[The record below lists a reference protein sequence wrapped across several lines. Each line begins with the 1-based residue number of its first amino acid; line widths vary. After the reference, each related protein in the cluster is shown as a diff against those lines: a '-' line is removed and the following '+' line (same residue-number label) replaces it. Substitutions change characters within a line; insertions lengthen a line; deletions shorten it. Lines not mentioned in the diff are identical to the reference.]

1 MPSSRPQIVLP
12 LQPLPSAFSASLFV
26 AGAPGPW
33 THAVVSALEQA
44 GWDGVVY
51 LPPESPPSDED
62 PGKRADLV
70 RWREEALRFSD
81 GVLIWLGDGGKS
93 DPWLYEL
100 WGAWQRS
107 SRVVLGV
114 PKDEPAP
121 DSASRH
127 HVPIAR
133 TPADAAEQALTM
145 LRPGQHRRAGERS
158 VPLLL
163 WRSPGFAAWYQA
175 LRKAGHRL
183 EEAQLEWSY
192 RSRGAGRPP
201 LLWALRP
208 RVFVVG
214 ERRHKSGEVVIG
226 RTDISASVLYYPED
240 SGDVLDT
247 LVVLVREYRSAVR
260 NRLGFGLMLPGGSAA
275 MASERSHD
283 PRQTAQR
290 EVAEETGLHIDPEQF
305 VPIDAGDRQVAA
317 SLASYHC
324 HLFRVQLR
332 DAQLKTLQATAA
344 AGRPHGANV
353 GERCYVTLRTVRELI
368 ASPDLDWSQ
377 LGMVLHA
384 LDVRSVPR
392 DRRGARTF

>member
-1 MPSSRPQIVLP
+1 MPASKTQAVLP
-12 LQPLPSAFSASLFV
+12 LQPIPPAFSASLFV
-26 AGAPGPW
+26 AGVPGPW
-33 THAVVSALEQA
+33 TDAVVATLGQA
-44 GWDGVVY
+44 GWDGVVF
-51 LPPESPPSDED
+51 LPTPTDEGD
-62 PGKRADLV
+62 ASKRNELA
-70 RWREEALRFSD
+70 RWRDEALRHSD
-81 GVLIWLGDGGKS
+81 GVLLWLGDGGHS
-93 DPWLYEL
+93 EPWLFEL

-107 SRVVLGV
+107 SRIVLGV
-114 PKDEPAP
+114 PKEQPVP
-121 DSASRH
+121 DSAGRLH
-127 HVPIAR
+127 IPIAR
-133 TPADAAEQALTM
+133 TVAEAVEQSLHM
-145 LRPGQHRRAGERS
+145 LRPGQPRRAGERS

-163 WRSPGFAAWYQA
+163 WRSPGFAAWYHA

-183 EEAQLEWSY
+183 EDAQLEWSY
-192 RSRGAGRPP
+192 RSRAAGRPP

-226 RTDISASVLYYPED
+226 RTDVSASVLYYPDD

-290 EVAEETGLHIDPEQF
+290 EVTEETGLHIDPTQF
-305 VPIDAGDRQVAA
+305 VPVDAGDRQVAA

-324 HLFRVQLR
+324 HLFRVLLRDDQLR
-332 DAQLKTLQATAA
+332 ALQEMAA
-344 AGRPHGANV
+344 SGQSNGANV
-353 GERCYVTLRTVRELI
+353 GERCFVTLRTVRELL

-384 LDVRSVPR
+384 LDVRSLPPG
-392 DRRGARTF
+392 RRSHRPF

>member
-1 MPSSRPQIVLP
+1 MPSPCTQAVLP
-12 LQPLPSAFSASLFV
+12 LEPIPPAFSASLFV
-26 AGAPGPW
+26 AGVPGPW
-33 THAVVSALEQA
+33 TQVVVAALRQA

-51 LPPESPPSDED
+51 LPA
-62 PGKRADLV
+62 PGLV
-70 RWREEALRFSD
+70 PDGDASQRTELSRWREEALRHSD
-81 GVLIWLGDGGKS
+81 GVLLWLGDGGQA
-93 DPWLYEL
+93 DPWLSEL
-100 WGAWQRS
+100 WGVWQRS

-114 PKDEPAP
+114 PKDQPTP
-121 DSASRH
+121 DSASRLH
-127 HVPIAR
+127 IPIAR
-133 TPADAAEQALTM
+133 TVTEAVEQALAM
-145 LRPGQHRRAGERS
+145 LRPGHSRRGGERS
-158 VPLLL
+158 IPLLL
-163 WRSPGFAAWYQA
+163 WRSPGFAAWYHA

-192 RSRGAGRPP
+192 RSRAAGRPP

-226 RTDISASVLYYPED
+226 RTDVSASVLYHPSA

-275 MASERSHD
+275 TASERFHD
-283 PRQTAQR
+283 PRTTAQR
-290 EVAEETGLHIDPEQF
+290 EVTEETGLHIDPVQF

-324 HLFRVQLR
+324 HLFRVLLR
-332 DAQLKTLQATAA
+332 DDQLATLQAMASS
-344 AGRPHGANV
+344 GKPNGANV
-353 GERCYVTLRTVRELI
+353 GERCYVTLRTVRELL

-384 LDVRSVPR
+384 LDVHGVAR
-392 DRRGARTF
+392 DHRDNRPT

>member
-1 MPSSRPQIVLP
+1 MPPSRPHIVLP
-12 LQPLPSAFSASLFV
+12 LAPIPPAFTASLFV
-26 AGAPGPW
+26 AGVPGPW
-33 THAVVSALEQA
+33 TQAVVSALEQA

-51 LPPESPPSDED
+51 LPGTLDETAAT
-62 PGKRADLV
+62 RAELG
-70 RWREEALRFSD
+70 RWREEALHHSD
-81 GVLIWLGDGGKS
+81 GVLIWLGDGAEA
-93 DPWLYEL
+93 DPWLHEL
-100 WGAWQRS
+100 WGSWQRS

-114 PKDEPAP
+114 PPDQAAP
-121 DSASRH
+121 ESASRLH
-127 HVPIAR
+127 LPVAR
-133 TPADAAEQALTM
+133 SPGEAVEQALAM
-145 LRPGQHRRAGERS
+145 LRPGQSRRGGERT

-183 EEAQLEWSY
+183 EDAQLEWSY

-208 RVFVVG
+208 RVFVMG

-226 RTDISASVLYYPED
+226 RTDISASVLYYPSQ
-240 SGDVLDT
+240 SGDPLDT
-247 LVVLVREYRSAVR
+247 LVALVREYRSAVR

-275 MASERSHD
+275 MASERSAD
-283 PRQTAQR
+283 PRTTAQR
-290 EVAEETGLHIDPEQF
+290 EVAEETGLQIEPAQF

-324 HLFRVQLR
+324 HLFRVRLR
-332 DAQLKTLQATAA
+332 DDQLQALQATAA
-344 AGRPHGANV
+344 GGKPNGANI
-353 GERCYVTLRTVRELI
+353 GERCFVTVRTVRELL

-384 LDVRSVPR
+384 LEIRSATHEHRPP
-392 DRRGARTF
+392 ARPG

>member
-1 MPSSRPQIVLP
+1 MPPSRTQVVAP
-12 LQPLPSAFSASLFV
+12 LSPLPSAFSASLFV
-26 AGAPGPW
+26 AGVPGPW
-33 THAVVSALEQA
+33 TQAVVRALEQA

-51 LPPESPPSDED
+51 LPPENHPSDGDTARRSE
-62 PGKRADLV
+62 LL
-70 RWREEALRFSD
+70 RWREDALKHSD
-81 GVLIWLGDGGKS
+81 GVLIWLGDGGKD

-100 WGAWQRS
+100 WGAWQRT

-114 PKDEPAP
+114 PREVAAP
-121 DSASRH
+121 ESAGRL

-133 TPADAAEQALTM
+133 TLTDAVEQALQI
-145 LRPGQHRRAGERS
+145 LRPGQLRRGGERT

-183 EEAQLEWSY
+183 EDAQLEWSY
-192 RSRGAGRPP
+192 RSRAAGRPP

-226 RTDISASVLYYPED
+226 RTDVSASVLYHPAA
-240 SGDVLDT
+240 SGSVLDAK
-247 LVVLVREYRSAVR
+247 VILVREYRSAVR

-275 MASERSHD
+275 MASERASD
-283 PRQTAQR
+283 PRVTAQR
-290 EVAEETGLHIDPEQF
+290 EVAEETGLQIDPAQF
-305 VPIDAGDRQVAA
+305 QPVEAGDRQVAA

-324 HLFRVQLR
+324 HRFRVRLR
-332 DAQLKTLQATAA
+332 DDQLHSLESTAA
-344 AGRPHGANV
+344 SGQSNGANV
-353 GERCYVTLRTVRELI
+353 GERCYVTVKTVRELLV
-368 ASPDLDWSQ
+368 SPDLDWSQ

-384 LDVRSVPR
+384 LEIKSPPKP
-392 DRRGARTF
+392 GAT